1 MEWTLGTRGAKL
13 RTSDHSFLRAYRV
26 PLAIT
31 EQRRVRD
38 FCPALPKIEHEVE
51 AAPVQLERGVVN
63 LVLMSHVV
71 NQATGGERSDA

>member
-1 MEWTLGTRGAKL
+1 M
-13 RTSDHSFLRAYRV
+13 

-38 FCPALPKIEHEVE
+38 LGSSFPKVKHEVE
-51 AAPVQLERGVVN
+51 VAPVQLECGIIH

-71 NQATGGERSDA
+71 NQPTGGKCSDT